1 MVQGYG
7 MLVVVLETMGK
18 KLSGNEIVES
28 EMLRLDRTL
37 CCSSNVFT

>member
-18 KLSGNEIVES
+18 KLSGNE
-28 EMLRLDRTL
+28 RLL
-37 CCSSNVFT
+37 NQKC